1 VIDHGLILAS
11 ATDKKLRTRSY
22 IRVMG
27 FKSGAAPAATYDLC
41 IRNGT
46 IVDGLGGEPYVGDVA
61 IADGVIAAVGAVDG
75 EAMREL
81 DATGLLVTPGFIDL
95 HTHYDGQA
103 IWSDRM
109 VPSSAHGVTTALM
122 GNCGVGFAPCRPE
135 DHDVLVDVMAG
146 VEDIPGVVMVD
157 GLPWTWETF
166 PEFLDALESRQRDI
180 DVAAYLPHSPL
191 RVYVMGQRGVDR
203 EPATEEDLAQMRK
216 LAAEAVEVGA
226 MGFASSRLTLHKSE
240 SGVPIPSFDAGH
252 DEIEAIARG
261 VKDAGGGL
269 IQFVPDLVA
278 GDYEPALQTVFDV
291 AADVGLPVTFT
302 LAIGNAGDPFFE
314 EGLNLVEKANAAGG
328 EVSAQVFPRPIGLVI
343 GLELSGNP
351 FVLYPSYREL
361 AHLPLAERV
370 AEMRKPEVRERIL
383 ADTPA
388 SDGHPLMFAVQAWDW
403 MFPLG
408 EPPNYEP
415 DASDSIAARARARG
429 VTPIEEAYD
438 RVLDD
443 DGHAMLLITLA
454 NFRDASL
461 DTVATLFGRD
471 DVVLGL
477 GDGGAHYGMI
487 CDASFP
493 TYMLAHWARDRTS
506 GRLSVAEAVREL
518 TTVPA
523 RVAGLADRGRI
534 AVGYKGDVNVIDHG
548 AVRLHRP
555 VVARD
560 LPGGGRRL
568 DQSADGYVA
577 TVVSGEVIAENG
589 VPTEARPGKLVR
601 GRQPAPA

>member
-1 VIDHGLILAS
+1 
-11 ATDKKLRTRSY
+11 
-22 IRVMG
+22 MG
-27 FKSGAAPAATYDLC
+27 FDFGAAPAATYDLC

-61 IADGVIAAVGAVDG
+61 IAEGVIAAVGAVDG
-75 EAMREL
+75 EATREL

-203 EPATEEDLAQMRK
+203 EPATAEDLAQMRK

-415 DASDSIAARARARG
+415 DASDSISARARARG
-429 VTPIEEAYD
+429 VTPLEEAYD

-534 AVGYKGDVNVIDHG
+534 AVGYKGDVNVIDHA

-577 TVVSGEVIAENG
+577 TIVAGEVIAENG
-589 VPTEARPGKLVR
+589 APTEARPGKLVR
-601 GRQPAPA
+601 GRRPAPA